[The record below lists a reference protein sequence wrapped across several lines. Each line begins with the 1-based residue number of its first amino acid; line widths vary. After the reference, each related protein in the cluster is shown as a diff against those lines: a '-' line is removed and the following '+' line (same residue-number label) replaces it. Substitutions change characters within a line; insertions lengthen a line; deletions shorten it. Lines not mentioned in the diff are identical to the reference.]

1 MANLQNGIN
10 DKTNTLASENYLDAD
25 SDKKTAYTQA
35 VTNAE
40 NILNK
45 NSGSNLDKAAVE
57 NALSQVTNAKG
68 ALNGNH
74 NLEQAKSNA
83 NTTINGLQHLTTAQ
97 KDKLKQQVQQA
108 QNVAGVDTVKS
119 SANTLN
125 GAMGTLRNSIQDNTA
140 TKNGQNYLDA
150 TERNKTNYN
159 CK

>member
-1 MANLQNGIN
+1 
-10 DKTNTLASENYLDAD
+10 
-25 SDKKTAYTQA
+25 TQA
-35 VTNAE
+35 VKNAE

-45 NSGSNLDKAAVE
+45 NRGSNLDKAAVE
-57 NALSQVTNAKG
+57 NALSQVTTAKG

-74 NLEQAKSNA
+74 NFEQAQSNA

-97 KDKLKQQVQQA
+97 KDKLKPQVQQA

-125 GAMGTLRNSIQDNTA
+125 GAMGTLRNSIKDNAA

-150 TERNKTNYN
+150 TESNKTNS
-159 CK
+159 K

>member
-1 MANLQNGIN
+1 M
-10 DKTNTLASENYLDAD
+10 KRV
-25 SDKKTAYTQA
+25 
-35 VTNAE
+35 VTS
-40 NILNK
+40 NK
-45 NSGSNLDKAAVE
+45 C
-57 NALSQVTNAKG
+57 KG

-125 GAMGTLRNSIQDNTA
+125 GAMGTLRNSIQDNTG
-140 TKNGQNYLDA
+140 TKNVQNYLDA
-150 TERNKTNYN
+150 TESNKTHNNAVDRANGVIICNKQSKYG
-159 CK
+159 C